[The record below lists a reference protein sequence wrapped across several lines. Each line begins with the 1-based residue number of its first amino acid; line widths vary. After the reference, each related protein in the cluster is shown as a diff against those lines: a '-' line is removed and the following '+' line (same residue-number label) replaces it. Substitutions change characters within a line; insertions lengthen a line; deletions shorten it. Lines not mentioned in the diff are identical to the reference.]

1 MGALKRALSL
11 ALSEVLTLF
20 KRKSYRPESKN
31 KFRKS
36 PSQTVHIYYTAP
48 YLFLTDLAAFTR
60 IFIKNI
66 TKTKGRELDSP

>member
-1 MGALKRALSL
+1 MTALKTAFSL

-20 KRKSYRPESKN
+20 TRKSHRPESKN

-36 PSQTVHIYYTAP
+36 PSQAVRIYYTAP
-48 YLFLTDLAAFTR
+48 YLFLTDLPVFTW

-66 TKTKGRELDSP
+66 RKTRGQELDSP